1 MPTASLNKKERL
13 KSRKEIDFLFKE
25 GKSFPLTPFRVYY
38 RIKTIAE
45 GDTNIY
51 LQAGVGVSSRNF
63 KKAVDRNRIKRL
75 SREAY
80 RLQKQSLLDT
90 LVAANKEMRLFIIY
104 TGRELPQF
112 ELVKEKTAIIL
123 KRLQTLVHE
132 NNTQAS

>member
-1 MPTASLNKKERL
+1 MPKASLNKKERL

-38 RIKTIAE
+38 RIKPSAE
-45 GDTNIY
+45 GSTAIS

-75 SREAY
+75 SREVY
-80 RLQKQSLLDT
+80 RLQKQPLLDT
-90 LVAANKEMRLFIIY
+90 LVTVNKEMRLFVIY
-104 TGRELPQF
+104 TGRELPHF
-112 ELVKEKTAIIL
+112 EIVKEKFAIIL

-132 NNTQAS
+132 NNTPAA